1 MKGMIKDDPNNY
13 EMIDT
18 SGINDASN
26 LNLLNKSQQF
36 DDMGDIEIKESKK
49 TKITSLFPSTN

>member
-1 MKGMIKDDPNNY
+1 MIKDDPNNY

-26 LNLLNKSQQF
+26 INVINKSQQF

-49 TKITSLFPSTN
+49 TKTTSLFPSTK

>member
-26 LNLLNKSQQF
+26 INVINKSQQF

-49 TKITSLFPSTN
+49 TKTTSLFPSTK